1 MPKLTT
7 LSLKSFSARKGL
19 LSFFLFIICT
29 GKICSQTHSLSGTI
43 GKYPIYLQFTLEG
56 SGAEGTYFYKNKL
69 INISLSGSYKS
80 GFITLTSKDVY
91 GETPEN
97 PEVFKFKWPNKVLEG
112 TWTYKGKSTPLKLAA
127 LTPKELNSPKCSNPY
142 FKKEAS
148 ANNDLTK
155 VKVGLFKLKE
165 DGPVRVINQV
175 KIRQFKE
182 VLTGISLFRI
192 DSGLVAEKQKD
203 ANLYLENFH
212 ISEFLQALE
221 CASYSAF
228 GSDYSFD
235 ASNISI
241 SNDLMCFSVFV
252 AYYCGGAHPE
262 ESSYGINYNL
272 NTHEKIESGDYLLP
286 GKEAAFE
293 ERVFTYLSKEN
304 PGYFEGEMTDDDME
318 CEYNNPELWTAD
330 CNFVFTTSGVRLLP
344 SFPHYKAPCLD
355 PEWSVIPYSELK
367 DLIKPEFYGKLKQLK
382 P

>member
-7 LSLKSFSARKGL
+7 LSLRSFSKRTL
-19 LSFFLFIICT
+19 QLSFFLFIAYP
-29 GKICSQTHSLSGTI
+29 GKIYSQAHSFSGTI
-43 GKYPIYLQFTLEG
+43 GKYPIYLHFTIEG
-56 SGAEGTYFYKNKL
+56 SNAEGYYFYKNKL

-80 GFITLTSKDVY
+80 GLIILNSKDAY
-91 GETPEN
+91 GDTPEN

-127 LTPKELNSPKCSNPY
+127 LTAKELNSPKCSNPY

-148 ANNDLTK
+148 SANDLVK
-155 VKVGLFKLKE
+155 VKIGLFKLKE
-165 DGPVRVINQV
+165 DGPPKIINKV

-203 ANLYLENFH
+203 ANFYLEYLH
-212 ISEFLQALE
+212 LSEFLASLE
-221 CASYSAF
+221 CASNSTF

-235 ASNISI
+235 ASNITI
-241 SNDLMCFSVFV
+241 SNDLMCFSVFT
-252 AYYCGGAHPE
+252 AYFCGGAHPE
-262 ESSYGINYNL
+262 ESSYGVNYNL
-272 NTHEKIESGDYLLP
+272 NTHKKVESGDYLLP

-293 ERVFTYLSKEN
+293 ERIFTHLAKEN
-304 PGYFEGEMTDDDME
+304 PGYFEGDLVDDDLG
-318 CEYNNPELWTAD
+318 CEYNNRELWTAD
-330 CNFVFTTSGVRLLP
+330 CNFVFTTSGVRLFP

-367 DLIKPEFYGKLKQLK
+367 DLIKPEYRRILNDLKD
-382 P
+382 

>member
-7 LSLKSFSARKGL
+7 LSFQSFSKGKLL
-19 LSFFLFIICT
+19 LSFFLFMAYP
-29 GKICSQTHSLSGTI
+29 GKIYSQTHSLSGTI

-56 SGAEGTYFYKNKL
+56 NSTEGYYFYKNKL
-69 INISLSGSYKS
+69 INIPLSGSYKS

-112 TWTYKGKSTPLKLAA
+112 TWTHKGKSTPLKLAA

-142 FKKEAS
+142 FKKETS
-148 ANNDLTK
+148 STNDLTK

-165 DGPVRVINQV
+165 DGLPRMVNKV

-203 ANLYLENFH
+203 ANFYLEYLH
-212 ISEFLQALE
+212 LSEFLTSLE
-221 CASYSAF
+221 CASNSAF

-235 ASNISI
+235 ASNITI
-241 SNDLMCFSVFV
+241 SNDLLCFSVFT

-272 NTHEKIESGDYLLP
+272 NTHKKIESGEYLIP

-293 ERVFTYLSKEN
+293 ERVFACLAKEN
-304 PGYFEGEMTDDDME
+304 PGYFEGDMVDDDME
-318 CEYNNPELWTAD
+318 CEYNNQELWTAD
-330 CNFVFTTSGVRLLP
+330 CNFVFTGSGVRLLP

-367 DLIKPEFYGKLKQLK
+367 DLIKPEYYSKLIQLKQ
-382 P
+382 